1 MLSKDEIRLLDNM
14 LFRLEITEE
23 NEINLYTKIRK
34 LVKRIELV
42 EQITDI
48 DKEIDELD
56 KPVEK

>member
-48 DKEIDELD
+48 DKEIDALD

>member
-1 MLSKDEIRLLDNM
+1 MLSKEEIRLLDDM

-23 NEINLYTKIRK
+23 KEVNLYTKIRK

-48 DKEIDELD
+48 DKEIDALD